1 MSHQVSVARRLD
13 DSPQIS
19 DAFHQTP
26 HTSDSQAGQ
35 VSLASSVQLST
46 GVTCLVSELGWVV
59 QFLRLLEQTCST
71 GVLLP
76 HLYPAS
82 YITEHPF
89 LRPSSES
96 KVGVEV
102 ALSPGGAVT
111 SRLLLGGGNT
121 DPSCLSHGV
130 MPSYRRDKCDS
141 TGSGM
146 GVRNFC
152 VMNF

>member
-1 MSHQVSVARRLD
+1 MSHIKKTYAMRMNRKEGSRCTSLD
-13 DSPQIS
+13 FNRFFS
-19 DAFHQTP
+19 
-26 HTSDSQAGQ
+26 
-35 VSLASSVQLST
+35 
-46 GVTCLVSELGWVV
+46 
-59 QFLRLLEQTCST
+59 
-71 GVLLP
+71 VLLVP
-76 HLYPAS
+76 KTSRPDLLDRRSPDTLPYLHLGS

-121 DPSCLSHGV
+121 GSSCLAHGV
-130 MPSYRRDKCDS
+130 MPSCRRDKCDS
-141 TGSGM
+141 TGSGV

-152 VMNF
+152 VRNS

>member
-1 MSHQVSVARRLD
+1 MRRLLRHKEKTQRLPLYGKWPTLEEVCTLMSHQVSVARRLD

-96 KVGVEV
+96 KENKQESN
-102 ALSPGGAVT
+102 LSFHHSGPGG
-111 SRLLLGGGNT
+111 
-121 DPSCLSHGV
+121 
-130 MPSYRRDKCDS
+130 
-141 TGSGM
+141 
-146 GVRNFC
+146 
-152 VMNF
+152 